1 MSFVSEGEAWKL
13 ILVFVGFF
21 VLGVLEGTRR
31 RFYRRAGYQIRV
43 IVKSAVLSHLLE
55 SFECE

>member
-1 MSFVSEGEAWKL
+1 MSFVSEVEAWKL

-31 RFYRRAGYQIRV
+31 GFYRRAGYQIRV
-43 IVKSAVLSHLLE
+43 IVKTTLSSYLLE
-55 SFECE
+55 SSECE